1 MNKEELREIIYLD
14 DLINSKL
21 RQIENLRASRFS
33 IGSMSFKP
41 DKVQKTDFRNHQ
53 EELIVKLFD
62 LEDEI
67 KKDIDRLVD
76 MKTVARISIDKL
88 NGPYRLVMSMRYLEC
103 MKWKEIA
110 YRLNYSL
117 QAVYKIHG
125 QALKMVE

>member
-53 EELIVKLFD
+53 EELIVKLID
-62 LEDEI
+62 LEDDI
-67 KKDIDRLVD
+67 TKDIDRLVD
-76 MKTVARISIDKL
+76 MKTLAKLSIDKL

-110 YRLNYSL
+110 YRLNYSV

>member
-53 EELIVKLFD
+53 EELIVKLID
-62 LEDEI
+62 LENDI
-67 KKDIDRLVD
+67 TKDIDRLVD
-76 MKTVARISIDKL
+76 MKTLAKISIDKL

-110 YRLNYSL
+110 YRLNYSV

>member
-53 EELIVKLFD
+53 EELIVKLID
-62 LEDEI
+62 LENDI
-67 KKDIDRLVD
+67 TKDIDRLVD
-76 MKTVARISIDKL
+76 MKTIAKLSIDKL

-110 YRLNYSL
+110 YRLNYSV
-117 QAVYKIHG
+117 QAVYKIPG
-125 QALKMVE
+125 QALKMVA

>member
-41 DKVQKTDFRNHQ
+41 DKVQKSDFRNHQ
-53 EELIVKLFD
+53 EELIVKLID
-62 LEDEI
+62 LEDDI
-67 KKDIDRLVD
+67 TKDIDRLVD
-76 MKTVARISIDKL
+76 MKTLAKISIDKL

-110 YRLNYSL
+110 YRLNYSV

>member
-53 EELIVKLFD
+53 EELIVKLID
-62 LEDEI
+62 LEDDI
-67 KKDIDRLVD
+67 TKDIDRLVD
-76 MKTVARISIDKL
+76 MKTLAKISIDKL
-88 NGPYRLVMSMRYLEC
+88 NGPYRLVMSMRYLDC

-110 YRLNYSL
+110 YRLNYSV

>member
-33 IGSMSFKP
+33 IGSISFKP

-53 EELIVKLFD
+53 EELIVKLID
-62 LEDEI
+62 LEDDI
-67 KKDIDRLVD
+67 TKDIDRLVD
-76 MKTVARISIDKL
+76 MKTLAKISIDKL

-110 YRLNYSL
+110 YRLNYSV

>member
-53 EELIVKLFD
+53 EELIVKLID
-62 LEDEI
+62 LESDI
-67 KKDIDRLVD
+67 TKDIDKLVD
-76 MKTVARISIDKL
+76 MKTLAKISIDKL

-110 YRLNYSL
+110 YRLNYSV

>member
-33 IGSMSFKP
+33 IGSMSFKS

-53 EELIVKLFD
+53 EELIVKLID
-62 LEDEI
+62 LEDDI
-67 KKDIDRLVD
+67 TKDIDKLVD
-76 MKTVARISIDKL
+76 MKTLAKLSIDKL

-110 YRLNYSL
+110 YRLNYSV

>member
-33 IGSMSFKP
+33 IGSMSFKQ

-53 EELIVKLFD
+53 EELIVKLID
-62 LEDEI
+62 LEDDI
-67 KKDIDRLVD
+67 TKDIDKLVD
-76 MKTVARISIDKL
+76 MKTLAKMSIDKL

-110 YRLNYSL
+110 YRLNYSV

>member
-53 EELIVKLFD
+53 EELIVKLID
-62 LEDEI
+62 LEDDI
-67 KKDIDRLVD
+67 TKDIDRLVD
-76 MKTVARISIDKL
+76 MKTLAKISIDKL

-110 YRLNYSL
+110 YRLNYSV

>member
-110 YRLNYSL
+110 YRLNYSV

>member
-53 EELIVKLFD
+53 EELIVKLID
-62 LEDEI
+62 LEDDI
-67 KKDIDRLVD
+67 TKDIDRLVD
-76 MKTVARISIDKL
+76 MKTIAKISIDKL

-110 YRLNYSL
+110 YRLNYSV

>member
-41 DKVQKTDFRNHQ
+41 DKVQKTDFKNHQ
-53 EELIVKLFD
+53 EELIVKLID
-62 LEDEI
+62 LEDDI
-67 KKDIDRLVD
+67 TKDIDRLVD
-76 MKTVARISIDKL
+76 MKTLAKISIDKL

-110 YRLNYSL
+110 YRLNYSV

>member
-53 EELIVKLFD
+53 EELIVKLID
-62 LEDEI
+62 LEGDI
-67 KKDIDRLVD
+67 TKDIDRLVD
-76 MKTVARISIDKL
+76 MKTLARISIDKL